1 MRSENENPQVSRARG
16 FIKCLSQD
24 ELNEFHPLQS
34 FSHFCKNG
42 RLFEEEEKPTNVL
55 ILLEGQVKLYINSSE
70 GKRLILCIAG
80 PGEILGLASAMFGI
94 PYDMTAET
102 LQPCRIVSLPI
113 RGFLCFL
120 MRHPTSYENVAR
132 ELSLQNRRA
141 CNQLRTIGLVTT
153 APAKLARLLL
163 QWEFTGKETGQGT
176 RLGHSLTHAEIGECI
191 GASRETVT
199 RTLGDFK
206 QRELAELYGT
216 FLRIRNRAQLEHCA
230 CQVLSWNT
238 RHKARHHK
246 HRSE

>member
-1 MRSENENPQVSRARG
+1 MRSKNENSQVSGAG
-16 FIKCLSQD
+16 EFIKCLSQD

-34 FSHFCKNG
+34 FSQFSKNV

-70 GKRLILCIAG
+70 GKRLILSIAG
-80 PGEILGLASAMFGI
+80 PGEILGLASVMFGI

-102 LQPCRIVSLPI
+102 LQPCLIVSLPI

-141 CNQLRTIGLVTT
+141 YSQLRTIGLVTT
-153 APAKLARLLL
+153 AQAKLARLLL
-163 QWEFTGKETGQGT
+163 QWESTGKETGHGT

-191 GASRETVT
+191 GASRETIS

-206 QRELAELYGT
+206 QRELAELDGT
-216 FLRIRNRAQLEHCA
+216 ILRIRNRAQLEHCA
-230 CQVLSWNT
+230 CQVLPWNT
-238 RHKARHHK
+238 RPKARHHK
-246 HRSE
+246 LRFV